1 MVTDNSETIQLEIA
15 LWTPEAKALLALDC
29 KTVPNPVGVAKEV
42 MLGMEMVCAARAVEK
57 RDSMEEIMMEA
68 CLSLTGNVEL
78 EVAKEGVAVGVMEE
92 DEEVVEGAME
102 EEEVE
107 DASVD
112 EVDASEDVLEE
123 EDEAE
128 ELEEDSIDE
137 LEDEDEASELDD
149 DEGSAELDGETAAE
163 LVVGTKEELL
173 EMADEL
179 EETAEDEADELSMLE
194 EELRAD

>member
-29 KTVPNPVGVAKEV
+29 RTVPNPVGVAKEV

-57 RDSMEEIMMEA
+57 RDSMEEMMMEA

-78 EVAKEGVAVGVMEE
+78 EVAKDGVAVGVMEE

-112 EVDASEDVLEE
+112 EVDASGDVLEE
-123 EDEAE
+123 EGDAK

-137 LEDEDEASELDD
+137 LEDEASVELDD
-149 DEGSAELDGETAAE
+149 DEGSAELDEETAAE

>member
-29 KTVPNPVGVAKEV
+29 KTVPKPVGVAKEV

-57 RDSMEEIMMEA
+57 RDSMEEMMIEA
-68 CLSLTGNVEL
+68 CLSLTGNVPL

-92 DEEVVEGAME
+92 DEEVVEEAME
-102 EEEVE
+102 EEDEVE

-123 EDEAE
+123 EDDAE

-149 DEGSAELDGETAAE
+149 DEGSAELDEEIAAE
-163 LVVGTKEELL
+163 LVVGT
-173 EMADEL
+173 
-179 EETAEDEADELSMLE
+179 
-194 EELRAD
+194 